1 VRRLALIAA
10 LALLVAAPVA
20 RADGDPASDYLLSQ
34 PTFVPPD
41 DGVPKAYEAQLDAT
55 VAEAKAHGYSIRVA
69 LIGTQYDMGSV
80 TVLWPKPKLY
90 AHFLGQEL
98 FFVYK
103 GRLLVVMPT
112 GLAVSKGG
120 KLAPGE
126 QKAIDGIPAPGKSGA
141 ALAAAATTAVSR
153 LAANSGAVFPVPK
166 LGSVAS
172 SSTNRDRLTIVGV
185 VVVALLALAAF
196 MTLRRGRRTSS

>member
-1 VRRLALIAA
+1 MRRLALLAA

-20 RADGDPASDYLLSQ
+20 HADGDPASDYLLSQ

-55 VAEAKAHGYSIRVA
+55 VAEAKAHGYTIRVA

-80 TVLWPKPKLY
+80 TVLWRKPPQY

-103 GRLLVVMPT
+103 GRLLVVMPN
-112 GLAVSKGG
+112 GLAIAKGG
-120 KLAPGE
+120 KLAPDE
-126 QKAIDGIPAPGKSGA
+126 QKAIDGIAPPGASGA
-141 ALAAAATTAVSR
+141 ALASAATEAVSK
-153 LAANSGAVFPVPK
+153 LAANSGVVFPVPK
-166 LGSVAS
+166 LGHVAT
-172 SSTNRDRLTIVGV
+172 SSTNRDRLTIVGI

-196 MTLRRGRRTSS
+196 MTLRRGRRAGS